1 MFLLPAVDAN
11 QCKWAHN
18 QTFLPNHQGLPC
30 EFPLAN
36 DLEEGRRCTLL
47 GGLRY
52 LCLVS
57 SGRCRAVNW
66 GTLTVRTTE
75 TGSADEA
82 EGDETM
88 ETVKIAEY
96 ARALLDAHGDK
107 AEAEAAQKASAL
119 KAEGKAGEAQ
129 QWEKVRKAIH
139 ELRSGHMS

>member
-1 MFLLPAVDAN
+1 MFGTEVS
-11 QCKWAHN
+11 W
-18 QTFLPNHQGLPC
+18 
-30 EFPLAN
+30 
-36 DLEEGRRCTLL
+36 GRLM
-47 GGLRY
+47 
-52 LCLVS
+52 
-57 SGRCRAVNW
+57 
-66 GTLTVRTTE
+66 VRTTE

-88 ETVKIAEY
+88 EAVKIAEY